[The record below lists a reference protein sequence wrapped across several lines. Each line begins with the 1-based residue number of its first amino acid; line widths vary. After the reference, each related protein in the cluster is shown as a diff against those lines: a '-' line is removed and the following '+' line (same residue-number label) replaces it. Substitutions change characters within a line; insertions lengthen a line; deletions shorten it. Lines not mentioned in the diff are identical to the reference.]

1 MSPASPFSQLSGSFR
16 VRRPAAALLSA
27 TVLFCFALNGC
38 SGDYC
43 IIGIFNPT
51 GIVTGTNN
59 PCVNNK
65 VMGNVSVRF
74 TAAAAPADGPMA
86 ANLLHIFVTVQGIEA
101 HPNAVANEDSPDW
114 EELAPD
120 IVRKPVQIDL
130 LAHPA
135 SSCATNPIA
144 GALIAAGAYRQIRL
158 RLAPGHPTAVEAVPA
173 QNACGELG
181 FHCAISPDGH
191 IHPLAFVG
199 GVTNLHVAAD
209 RISGGFFHV
218 LPDTDTHLTIE
229 FNPFSSFATSSGNTV
244 QLNPIFTMD
253 TATLC
258 GTAMTSEQ

>member
-1 MSPASPFSQLSGSFR
+1 MCF
-16 VRRPAAALLSA
+16 
-27 TVLFCFALNGC
+27 VLAGC

-51 GIVTGTNN
+51 GTVTGTNN

-74 TAAAAPADGPMA
+74 TAAGAPADGPMA
-86 ANLLHIFVTVQGIEA
+86 ANLLHLFVTVQGIEA
-101 HPNAVANEDSPDW
+101 HPNAMANEDSPDW
-114 EELAPD
+114 EELASD
-120 IVRKPVQIDL
+120 IVRKPMQIDL

-135 SSCATNPIA
+135 NPCAANAIA

-158 RLAPGHPTAVEAVPA
+158 RLAPGHPTSVEAVPA
-173 QNACGELG
+173 QNPCGEHG
-181 FHCAISPDGH
+181 FHCAVSPDGH

-199 GVTNLHVAAD
+199 GATNLRIAPD

-229 FNPFSSFATSSGNTV
+229 FNPFASFAAPSGDIV
-244 QLNPIFTMD
+244 QLTPVFKVD
-253 TATLC
+253 AAASC
-258 GTAMTSEQ
+258 GTALPSEN